1 MTAKKS
7 VKKSTATKV
16 VKEKVLIVTDKEI
29 SYDEIWQWVQENAGG
44 NEANV
49 HIAIC
54 ENVDMGSAQPVPFGY
69 GGKTGG
75 VRQQIQDWILYGV
88 DGDTSL
94 KAFLNKAAPLGHSRK
109 KPVCLHALMHGG
121 YSPSSKYWM
130 TPFIQLVV
138 KGYVEHQG

>member
-7 VKKSTATKV
+7 VKKSTAKV
-16 VKEKVLIVTDKEI
+16 VVKSAELVVTDKEI
-29 SYDEIWQWVQENAGG
+29 SYDEIWQFVQEHAGG

-49 HIAIC
+49 HIVPLD
-54 ENVDMGSAQPVPFGY
+54 NVDFTSREPVPFGY

-75 VRQQIQDWILYGV
+75 VRQVLQDWMLHGV

-94 KAFLNKAAPLGHSRK
+94 GGSLTKCKTLGLSRK
-109 KPVCLHALMHGG
+109 KPVCLYALMHGV

-130 TPFIQLVV
+130 TPFVKLVV
-138 KGYVEHQG
+138 KG